1 MPFPLLEKY
10 AGIASTV
17 GSLFENPAVKNITH
31 NTKLMTL
38 GGAALGGV
46 AGAAVNP
53 DNRAMGAMTG
63 AIGLGQLG
71 HVASHSFKM

>member
-1 MPFPLLEKY
+1 MFPLLEKH
-10 AGIASTV
+10 AGIGTSV
-17 GSLFENPAVKNITH
+17 GNIFKNPAVQKFTH
-31 NTKLMTL
+31 NTGLMTL
-38 GGAALGGV
+38 GGAALGGI

-71 HVASHSFKM
+71 HVASHSLKF